1 MTDAQIEERREQL
14 REELK
19 ERRAEAVKV
28 IVDHLQ
34 SDVPIAR
41 VMAARAILELSDE
54 IFEVEVD
61 TEGLHTPPS
70 IS

>member
-1 MTDAQIEERREQL
+1 MTDAQIEERRQQL

-19 ERRAEAVKV
+19 EWRAVAVKV

-41 VMAARAILELSDE
+41 VMAARAILELPNE
-54 IFEVEVD
+54 IIEVELD
-61 TEGLHTPPS
+61 TEGLQTPPS